1 MNTITKEII
10 ILIGLFFVS
19 AVIYLLIKRKIN
31 ERHSLFWFFG
41 AIIILI
47 LSTIPEILAVIANLV
62 GVDYP
67 PALLFLIAILVIL
80 AIILYQS
87 IQISILQER
96 LRELTQQ
103 ISIDRMNNSVL
114 KGQKEEDYAD
124 NN

>member
-1 MNTITKEII
+1 
-10 ILIGLFFVS
+10 
-19 AVIYLLIKRKIN
+19 
-31 ERHSLFWFFG
+31 LFWFFG

-103 ISIDRMNNSVL
+103 ISIDRMNNSVP

>member
-1 MNTITKEII
+1 MGLATKGFIIVLGLIFVGVI
-10 ILIGLFFVS
+10 IL
-19 AVIYLLIKRKIN
+19 LLVKRKIN
-31 ERHSLFWFFG
+31 ERHSLFWLFG

-80 AIILYQS
+80 AITLYQS

-103 ISIDRMNNSVL
+103 IAIDRMNNSVIQR
-114 KGQKEEDYAD
+114 QKEEDYVEQ
-124 NN
+124 